1 MKCQCT
7 KKKKDQRSQS
17 VESIHKYT
25 TAATEQKKNMRAE
38 SSYGLDK

>member
-7 KKKKDQRSQS
+7 EKKKTKEASLWNQ
-17 VESIHKYT
+17 YT
-25 TAATEQKKNMRAE
+25 STTQQLQNKKNIRAE